1 MRAEVVNDSNEDVA
15 QAFFA
20 AFDQLA
26 EQADGTKK
34 AIFIVYNGT
43 VGENVTLDELT
54 IKTIVNRPAMRGKNI
69 GLIPTPGENKL
80 DIIDFNRQTRLG
92 EIFNPPLSL
101 LEELKGLRK

>member
-1 MRAEVVNDSNEDVA
+1 MRAEVMRESNEDVT

-34 AIFIVYNGT
+34 AIFIVYNGA
-43 VGENVTLDELT
+43 VGENVTGEDLT
-54 IKTIVNRPAMRGKNI
+54 LKTIVNRPAMRGKNI
-69 GLIPTPGENKL
+69 GLIPMPEQGKL

-92 EIFNPPLSL
+92 EIFNPPMSL